1 MEVNDTVLLGA
12 PLFPGPA
19 LDREWDR
26 RLDDLARAVN
36 RLGVISSQ
44 DALILLRSSFS
55 APKVLHLLKCSPSA
69 CHPALERFD
78 SLLRRSIQNIT
89 NSDLSDVKWLQAS
102 LPIRDGGLGVR
113 RVSSL
118 AIPAFLASAASTLSL

>member
-1 MEVNDTVLLGA
+1 MLREGLPKFPLVLLLPFIRMEVNDTILLGA

-26 RLDDLARAVN
+26 RLDDLARAVD

-55 APKVLHLLKCSPSA
+55 APKVLHLLRCSPSA
-69 CHPALERFD
+69 RAGLTSMPIMPWHGAPRFRGAP
-78 SLLRRSIQNIT
+78 LGGT
-89 NSDLSDVKWLQAS
+89 NFY
-102 LPIRDGGLGVR
+102 
-113 RVSSL
+113 
-118 AIPAFLASAASTLSL
+118 FLIFKFQ

>member
-1 MEVNDTVLLGA
+1 MTPSYGA

-26 RLDDLARAVN
+26 RLDDLARAVD

-55 APKVLHLLKCSPSA
+55 APKVLHLLRCSPSTG
-69 CHPALERFD
+69 HPALERFD

-89 NSDLSDVKWLQAS
+89 NSDPGKILRRSSQGNPSV
-102 LPIRDGGLGVR
+102 GGLN
-113 RVSSL
+113 
-118 AIPAFLASAASTLSL
+118 LSLIHI